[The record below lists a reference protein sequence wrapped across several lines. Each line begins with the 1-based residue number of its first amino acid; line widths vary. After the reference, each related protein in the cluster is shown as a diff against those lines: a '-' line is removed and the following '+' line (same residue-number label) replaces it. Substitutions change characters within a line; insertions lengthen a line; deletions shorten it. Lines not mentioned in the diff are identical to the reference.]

1 MHIAKNCARTVSLFS
16 LDVNNVARGELRGIL
31 GHDKSIVKGG
41 EYGKTDLTGFI
52 DSAPEV
58 LQLPPQVIN
67 GIARSFKIGKIASIA
82 MSSDFFASCEL
93 IQKPPFFIKA
103 GRKKRAD
110 DFSFGA
116 LKRFAV

>member
-1 MHIAKNCARTVSLFS
+1 MK
-16 LDVNNVARGELRGIL
+16 GEVR
-31 GHDKSIVKGG
+31 
-41 EYGKTDLTGFI
+41 KTDLTGFI

-58 LQLPPQVIN
+58 LQLPPQEIN

-82 MSSDFFASCEL
+82 MSSDFSASCEL

>member
-1 MHIAKNCARTVSLFS
+1 
-16 LDVNNVARGELRGIL
+16 
-31 GHDKSIVKGG
+31 VKGKVR
-41 EYGKTDLTGFI
+41 KTDLTGFI

-82 MSSDFFASCEL
+82 MSNDFSASCEL